1 MNYQEQEGY
10 SEHRFIYNEVYAS
23 KGDTVMVTYL
33 ETFYRAVCEGW
44 VGDQIVVCCIGS
56 TNEVELLDGDSVNEV
71 FTKEDFMYTRYVF
84 RGQYYWEKKVE
95 DSDYL

>member
-1 MNYQEQEGY
+1 
-10 SEHRFIYNEVYAS
+10 
-23 KGDTVMVTYL
+23 MVTYL